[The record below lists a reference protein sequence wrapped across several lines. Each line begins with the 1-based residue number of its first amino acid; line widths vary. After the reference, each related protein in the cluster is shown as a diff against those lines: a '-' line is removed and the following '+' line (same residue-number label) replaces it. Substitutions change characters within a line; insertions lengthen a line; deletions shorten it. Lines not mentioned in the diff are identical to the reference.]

1 MTSADSLRRRSSRY
15 RAAPCLVARHVDTW
29 VLLASLRRQL
39 TTMATAANDTTRS
52 TMMRRK
58 ADRDGVQ
65 RPAKQRIWAGCH
77 ARFCP
82 WSFSAKARAAPSYP
96 LATEAGAEPGNGMG
110 GTVVGPRDS
119 LCCLFRLFDRNRRVP
134 ESSCFH
140 GKLPHLF
147 QKKTIRL

>member
-1 MTSADSLRRRSSRY
+1 
-15 RAAPCLVARHVDTW
+15 
-29 VLLASLRRQL
+29 
-39 TTMATAANDTTRS
+39 
-52 TMMRRK
+52 MRRK
-58 ADRDGVQ
+58 ADRDRVQ

-147 QKKTIRL
+147 QKKQLGSKYIISVTISLQMSTHVNRVMVYISIFGFWKVFVARPYIVNY

>member
-1 MTSADSLRRRSSRY
+1 MTSADSLRKSSSRY
-15 RAAPCLVARHVDTW
+15 RAAPCLVARHVYTW

-58 ADRDGVQ
+58 ADRDRVQ
-65 RPAKQRIWAGCH
+65 RPAKQRIWASCH

-110 GTVVGPRDS
+110 GPWWGRATLCAVSFAS
-119 LCCLFRLFDRNRRVP
+119 LIGTAV
-134 ESSCFH
+134 
-140 GKLPHLF
+140 F
-147 QKKTIRL
+147 QKVPASTASCLVHN

>member
-1 MTSADSLRRRSSRY
+1 
-15 RAAPCLVARHVDTW
+15 
-29 VLLASLRRQL
+29 
-39 TTMATAANDTTRS
+39 
-52 TMMRRK
+52 MRRK
-58 ADRDGVQ
+58 ADRDRVQ

-110 GTVVGPRDS
+110 DRGGAVR
-119 LCCLFRLFDRNRRVP
+119 LFRLFDRNRRVP

-147 QKKTIRL
+147 QKKNCSKYIISVTISLQMSTHVKL